1 MPAHSRR
8 HGLPGHG
15 DPTHLAY
22 ADYRHRVHGGWLGK
36 SIGGVIGARFE
47 NQKQWCEISADQLWP
62 ASMVA
67 NDDLDIQV
75 LWLEALQERG
85 VFLTHRDLTD
95 LWFDRCS
102 YNFCEYGHFMYNVQ
116 RGILPPLSGHWNNR
130 FFRESEGCPI
140 RAEIWGYICPGN
152 PALAADYAQQDAELD
167 HNGASVRIERFL
179 AAAAAD
185 AVGGGDLSS
194 ALAAG
199 CAVVPADCPE
209 VRAIATVRAICD
221 ESVAPRQAWRRIIRI
236 FGDRDASKA
245 ITNHALVLAAIF
257 LGQGDFRRTIHLCA
271 SFGWDA
277 DCTAATAGALL
288 GSLQGRQG
296 LPADWVD
303 RLGPDLFC
311 GIPVKHR
318 QAPLDLFTE
327 ETCRIGVEVAALRN
341 PAVRLVGAPTVPL
354 RPAPAAVPD
363 ISVTYPEAPVLWAG
377 RPTSVRL
384 AIRNPTRATVDGT
397 LVIEAPRGV
406 AINPDRLPVSVPP
419 GTEQSVACVVTRS
432 DPAAILAD
440 RNLFMARLG
449 LPGGSLQRV
458 FGLGGARQWLVYGP
472 YWDMWDR
479 ARHAVCPYHNAERI
493 CHPGMAGCHG
503 DSYNHFVALDRAYL
517 DEDALLRT
525 ELPDEVPFVCEAGED
540 QLDEQDLGGFYGAA
554 CYYLVRTI
562 QSSTPGPA
570 WLAIG
575 RCGPVRIWL
584 DGRQIY
590 ERTGARCWA
599 VFDEG
604 ADIVFTGAPQR
615 LVVKLIRPSETGTFS
630 LNVHRRHHTPGI
642 SSYLEDGLSDLS
654 VGGRALWPGTRQC
667 GKERR

>member
-1 MPAHSRR
+1 MK
-8 HGLPGHG
+8 
-15 DPTHLAY
+15 THTLLY
-22 ADYRHRVHGGWLGK
+22 TNYLDRVHGGWLGK

-47 NQKQWCEISADQLWP
+47 NQKQWCDIPADQLWP
-62 ASMVA
+62 KNMVA

-85 VFLTHRDLTD
+85 VFLTHQDLTD

-152 PALAADYAQQDAELD
+152 PALAANYAQQDAELD
-167 HNGASVRIERFL
+167 HSGASVRVERFL

-185 AVGGGDLSS
+185 AVAGGDLAS

-199 CAVVPADCPE
+199 CAVVPTDCPE
-209 VRAIATVRAICD
+209 VRAIATVRAICA
-221 ESVAPRQAWRRIIRI
+221 ETSEPQQAWRRIIRI
-236 FGDRDASKA
+236 YGDRDASKA

-257 LGQGDFRRTIHLCA
+257 LGGGDFSRTMQLCA
-271 SFGWDA
+271 GFGWDA

-296 LPADWVD
+296 LPADWVA
-303 RLGPDLFC
+303 RLGPNLFC

-318 QAPLDLFTE
+318 QAPLDLFAK

-341 PAVRLVGAPTVPL
+341 PTINFVGAPTVPL
-354 RPAPAAVPD
+354 RPAPAAAPRLA
-363 ISVTYPEAPVLWAG
+363 ITYPGQPVLWAV
-377 RPTSVRL
+377 RPTLVRL
-384 AIRNPTRATVDGT
+384 TICNPTPAPLTGA
-397 LVIEAPRGV
+397 LVVEAPPGV
-406 AINPDRLPVSVPP
+406 TISPDRLAVAVPP
-419 GTEQSVACVVTRS
+419 GDERQIECTVTRT
-432 DPAAILAD
+432 DPAVVLAD
-440 RNLFMARLG
+440 RNLFTARLE
-449 LPGGSLQRV
+449 LPGSIVQQV

-472 YWDMWDR
+472 YWDMWDKSR
-479 ARHAVCPYHNAERI
+479 NAVCPYHNAERI
-493 CHPGMAGCHG
+493 CLPGAVGYHG
-503 DSYNHFVALDRAYL
+503 DTYNHYLDLDRPYV
-517 DEDALLRT
+517 DEDILLRT
-525 ELPDEVPFVCEAGED
+525 ELPGEVPFVCEVGED
-540 QLDEQDLGGFYGAA
+540 QLNEQDLGGFYGAA

-562 QSSTPGPA
+562 QSATPGPA

-590 ERTGARCWA
+590 ERTTARCWA

-604 ADIVFTGAPQR
+604 VDVILSGAPQR

-630 LNVHRRHHTPGI
+630 LNVHRRHPTPGI
-642 SSYLEDGLSDLS
+642 SSYLDDGLGDLPI
-654 VGGRALWPGTRQC
+654 GGLALWSETRQC
-667 GKERR
+667 